1 MGDGRIQ
8 TKYVCYSE
16 HIGYIDDQPVQYNN
30 FRKKIQRRF
39 PDVDLILLDQCTTRE
54 EFLKRIYE
62 EKVDVLLIDYK
73 MASSYGF
80 NGSALINY
88 INDQIRDLE
97 CFILTGVERD
107 KVEDGLVAERNR
119 YSKTIFDTEGDDEK
133 KVQKFNEFIEM
144 LIQSANV
151 FRMRRKQK
159 KEQYQEL
166 FEKRKRES
174 LTAEEEEEYLRL
186 YKVLASYGM
195 IEELPEN
202 VLTVDFEKKLDHLLK
217 IGDSILKKYEKE

>member
-1 MGDGRIQ
+1 MYR
-8 TKYVCYSE
+8 
-16 HIGYIDDQPVQYNN
+16 IGYIDDQPVQYNN

>member
-1 MGDGRIQ
+1 M
-8 TKYVCYSE
+8 
-16 HIGYIDDQPVQYNN
+16 
-30 FRKKIQRRF
+30 
-39 PDVDLILLDQCTTRE
+39 
-54 EFLKRIYE
+54 
-62 EKVDVLLIDYK
+62 IDYK

>member
-1 MGDGRIQ
+1 MYR
-8 TKYVCYSE
+8 
-16 HIGYIDDQPVQYNN
+16 IGYIDDQPVQYNN

-186 YKVLASYGM
+186 YKVLTSYGM

>member
-1 MGDGRIQ
+1 ML
-8 TKYVCYSE
+8 
-16 HIGYIDDQPVQYNN
+16 GYIDDQPVQYNN

>member
-1 MGDGRIQ
+1 MYR
-8 TKYVCYSE
+8 
-16 HIGYIDDQPVQYNN
+16 IGYIDDQPVQYNN

-107 KVEDGLVAERNR
+107 KVEDELVAERNR

>member
-1 MGDGRIQ
+1 MYR
-8 TKYVCYSE
+8 
-16 HIGYIDDQPVQYNN
+16 IGYIDDQPVQYDN
-30 FRKKIQRRF
+30 FRKKIRRRF
-39 PDVDLILLDQCTTRE
+39 SDVDLILLDECTTRE
-54 EFLKRIYE
+54 EFLNRIYE

-119 YSKTIFDTEGDDEK
+119 YSKTIFDTEGDDEE
-133 KVQKFNEFIEM
+133 KVQKFNKFIEV

-151 FRMRRKQK
+151 FRVRRKQK
-159 KEQYQEL
+159 KEQYQKL
-166 FEKRKRES
+166 FEKRKQGN

-202 VLTVDFEKKLDHLLK
+202 VLTVDFEKKLDYLLK